1 MEAAQ
6 LELLRTDELDIAL
19 RLSFLEH
26 CAGAGGA
33 GSSADDKEARRKE
46 KKKQKDLKVLKAKE
60 AKKAA
65 AAAPA
70 GGSKKDKFVGNAATA
85 KAEVDVNISVDVSS
99 LVSSADLPVRG
110 GEAGAED
117 SRERF
122 YLTTAINY
130 TNGDP
135 HIGHAYEA
143 ITSDVLSRY
152 QRMAGKRVFFQSG
165 SDEHGQKIAN
175 TAKAQG
181 LRPIDICDKYAA
193 NFQALNKRLMIS
205 TDSYVRTTSTLHKET
220 SQRLWQICS
229 DAGDIFL
236 GKYEGWYDE
245 REEKYVTDSDAE
257 IAGFKDAFGA
267 PLTRMS
273 EASYFFKMGK
283 YIDWLI
289 QYIKDNPTF
298 IQPETHR
305 QNILGRLEK
314 GSQNDLSISRT
325 TFKHG
330 IPVPVGFDQAHVMYV
345 WFDALTNYLS
355 GIHALDSDNPLAHFW
370 PASVHVI
377 GKDITWFHCVIWPCI
392 LKSAGLA
399 LPETIYAHGFV
410 AAADGRKMSKSL
422 GNVIDPHDICD
433 QYAVD
438 TFRWYICREAIFG
451 SDLAFSKRA
460 LVLAHNSELCNTF
473 GNLVHRSLSL
483 MHKYN
488 DGVVPE
494 RQPGFDFVP
503 FDFAATRRDVD
514 AAMANYALQDA
525 CALTM
530 EALRETNKFLQES
543 EPWMRKADEDRPYR
557 LECVR
562 VCLEAVYCLTHLLVP
577 FVPTAGTRVFEKL
590 GLAPAPISSLKADF
604 TNFPAG
610 TKVTVGSILFGM
622 LDLPEE
628 VAATA
633 VAPGGSG
640 EQLQTQAAAS
650 PGPAVANG
658 GGGGGASST
667 SSKPKPKPKPK
678 PAGGGQEA
686 EGDPFSRI
694 EIKVGRITKVW
705 NHETADRLYCEEIDV
720 GEGEPRAIASGL
732 REHCTL
738 EEMQGRL
745 VLVVCNL
752 RPARLAGF
760 SSNGM
765 VLAAKGADGKV
776 ELVRAPEGSV
786 VGERVA
792 VEGSEGEPLT
802 PAQVKKKKAFEDLAQ
817 HLRTDDNKIATYQG
831 RPITTSAGAC
841 TADTLVA
848 VLTGAIPREHED
860 EDGDEDAAGTLSRLL
875 PPPLLPL

>member
-1 MEAAQ
+1 MEASQ
-6 LELLRTDELDIAL
+6 LDLLRTDELDIAL
-19 RLSFLEH
+19 RLSYLKH
-26 CAGAGGA
+26 YHGGGAGAAGGGA
-33 GSSADDKEARRKE
+33 GSAVDDKEARRKE
-46 KKKQKDLKVLKAKE
+46 KKKLKDLKVQKAKE
-60 AKKAA
+60 AKKNA

-70 GGSKKDKFVGNAATA
+70 SKKDKFVGNSATA
-85 KAEVDVNISVDVSS
+85 TAEVDVNTPVELCS
-99 LVSSADLPVRG
+99 LVSSTDLPLRE
-110 GEAGAED
+110 GEEQD
-117 SRERF
+117 KRERF

-130 TNGDP
+130 TNGEP

-152 QRMAGKRVFFQSG
+152 QRMSGKRVIFQTG

-175 TAKAQG
+175 TAAKLG
-181 LRPIDICDKYAA
+181 LQPIDICDKYAGK
-193 NFQALNKRLMIS
+193 FQELNKRLLIS
-205 TDSYVRTTSTLHKET
+205 NDLYMRTTSALHKET
-220 SQRLWQICS
+220 SQRLWQICA

-257 IAGFKDAFGA
+257 LADFKDAFGS
-267 PLTRMS
+267 PLKRMS

-283 YIDWLI
+283 YIEWLI
-289 QYIKDNPTF
+289 QYITDNPSF

-305 QNILGRLEK
+305 LNILTRLQN
-314 GSQNDLSISRT
+314 GHQNDLSVSRT

-355 GIHALDSDNPLAHFW
+355 GIHALDSDNPMSAFW

-392 LKSAGLA
+392 LKSAGLP
-399 LPETIYAHGFV
+399 LPKTVYAHGFV

-451 SDLAFSKRA
+451 CDLSFSKRA

-488 DGVVPE
+488 NGNVPE
-494 RQPGFDFVP
+494 RQVGFDFFP

-525 CALTM
+525 CAVAM

-543 EPWMRKADEDRPYR
+543 EPWMRKCDEDRPYR

-562 VCLEAVYCLTHLLVP
+562 VCLEAVYCVNHLLVA
-577 FVPTAGTRVFEKL
+577 FLPTACTRVFEKL
-590 GLAPAPISSLKADF
+590 GLPPVPIASLKPDF
-604 TNFPAG
+604 SNIPAG

-622 LDLPEE
+622 LDLPDE
-628 VAATA
+628 VAAVPA
-633 VAPGGSG
+633 APGGAG
-640 EQLQTQAAAS
+640 EQLQTQKAAK
-650 PGPAVANG
+650 PAAVAMANG
-658 GGGGGASST
+658 GGSGG
-667 SSKPKPKPKPK
+667 
-678 PAGGGQEA
+678 AGGGEA

-694 EIKVGRITKVW
+694 EIKVGRITKASPSSGRVW
-705 NHETADRLYCEEIDV
+705 NHESKEHLYCEEIDV

-732 REHCTL
+732 REHCTP

-752 RPARLAGF
+752 KPAKFAGF
-760 SSNGM
+760 ASNGM
-765 VLAAKGADGKV
+765 VLAAKSADGKV
-776 ELVRAPEGSV
+776 ELVRPPEGSV
-786 VGERVA
+786 VGERA
-792 VEGSEGEPLT
+792 RVEGSEGEPLT
-802 PAQVKKKKAFEDLAQ
+802 PAQVKKKKAFEELAK
-817 HLRTDDNKIATYQG
+817 HLRTDDDKVATYQG
-831 RPITTSAGAC
+831 KPITTSGGAC
-841 TADTLVA
+841 TADTVA
-848 VLTGAIPREHED
+848 GGE
-860 EDGDEDAAGTLSRLL
+860 LS
-875 PPPLLPL
+875 